1 MPVNWYSTACKFTT
15 QNFNWLVGDI
25 EKFKKKSK
33 DSLSQEFLDSLN
45 FCGFEIEP
53 YEPQILAISGALV
66 SFILLLIVDVFLF
79 SFSVFGSMTIAVI
92 IITTVL
98 IPVTVLFYLSEYPKI
113 QAKFIK
119 IRSLGDIP
127 EILSY
132 IVMSMKLVSNMELAI
147 SFAAENSSRPLASDM
162 RKLIWDMHVRVY
174 SSMDDALIAF
184 ANQWGRNSEYFKRA
198 LHLVKSSTNEPDEAQ
213 RVITLNKSLDIVLEG
228 TRKMME
234 GFAARLKTPTY
245 ILYSIFILIPLALV
259 ALLPALT
266 IVGVH
271 IEPVILILIYDLI
284 LPIITFA
291 YAQYILLQRPA
302 TFPPPRIPDEH
313 PRLAN
318 IRYRKNLVMAV
329 SLIVAVC
336 ISASGFMWLSLGN
349 PGGIIST
356 GAMDGYISVFF
367 PFIWGITAFITIYTL
382 GVYTP
387 YKNIRDEIK
396 EIESQFADALF
407 VLGRRITEGRSP
419 EWAFMQTA
427 QTMKGSLIGETFED
441 VARNLSILRTTL
453 IGAIFDKEYGAFR
466 NIYSERVHTT
476 MHLFTKSVYKSHTAA
491 GIAIVKLAD
500 HLKELQE
507 VEENIKRSL
516 YDVTSTMRS
525 TAILFAPLIGGI
537 TLALSEVIQKILE
550 NIAHEASKLPDDIG
564 MGAIME
570 DVGSGMEQSISPDVF
585 MFSIGFYMIILV
597 VILVRFAGG
606 IEYGEDKAQFMY
618 DLGSLLP
625 VSILV
630 FTLSVVVS
638 RILFAGI
645 V

>member
-15 QNFNWLVGDI
+15 QYFNWVVGDI

-53 YEPQILAISGALV
+53 YEPQILAISGALI

-92 IITTVL
+92 IIITVL

-313 PRLAN
+313 PRLVN
-318 IRYRKNLVMAV
+318 IRYRKNLVMVV

>member
-15 QNFNWLVGDI
+15 QNFNWVVGDI

-92 IITTVL
+92 VITTVL

-313 PRLAN
+313 PRLVN
-318 IRYRKNLVMAV
+318 IRYRKNLVMVV

>member
-15 QNFNWLVGDI
+15 QYFNWLVGDI

-53 YEPQILAISGALV
+53 YETQILAISGALI

-92 IITTVL
+92 IIITVL

-271 IEPVILILIYDLI
+271 IEPVVLILIYDLI

-318 IRYRKNLVMAV
+318 IRYRKNLVMVV

-550 NIAHEASKLPDDIG
+550 NIAHEASKLPGDIG

-597 VILVRFAGG
+597 FILVRFAGG

>member
-25 EKFKKKSK
+25 EKFKKKSE

-53 YEPQILAISGALV
+53 YEPQILAISGALA

-92 IITTVL
+92 IMITVL

-147 SFAAENSSRPLASDM
+147 SFAAENSSRPLASDL

-234 GFAARLKTPTY
+234 GFAVRLKTPTY

-318 IRYRKNLVMAV
+318 IRYRKNLVMVV

-336 ISASGFMWLSLGN
+336 ISASGFVWLSLGN

-367 PFIWGITAFITIYTL
+367 PFIWGITAFITIYAL

-550 NIAHEASKLPDDIG
+550 NIAHEASKLPGDIG

-618 DLGSLLP
+618 DLGSVLP

-630 FTLSVVVS
+630 FSLSVVVS

>member
-15 QNFNWLVGDI
+15 QNFNWVVGDI

-66 SFILLLIVDVFLF
+66 SFILLLIVDAFLF

-147 SFAAENSSRPLASDM
+147 SFAAENSSRPLANDM

-313 PRLAN
+313 PRLVN
-318 IRYRKNLVMAV
+318 IRYRKNLVMVV

>member
-15 QNFNWLVGDI
+15 QNFNWVVGDI

-53 YEPQILAISGALV
+53 YEPQILAISGALA

-92 IITTVL
+92 IVTTVL

-313 PRLAN
+313 PRLVN
-318 IRYRKNLVMAV
+318 IKYRKNLVMVV

>member
-1 MPVNWYSTACKFTT
+1 MPVNWYTKACKFTT
-15 QNFNWLVGDI
+15 QYLSWLVGDI
-25 EKFKKKSK
+25 EKFRKKSE
-33 DSLSQEFLDSLN
+33 DSLSQEFIDSLN

-53 YEPQILAISGALV
+53 YEPQLLAISGALI
-66 SFILLLIVDVFLF
+66 SFILLLIIDVFLF
-79 SFSVFGSMTIAVI
+79 SFTVFGSMTIAVI
-92 IITTVL
+92 IIITVL
-98 IPVTVLFYLSEYPKI
+98 IPVSVLFYCSEYPKI

-147 SFAAENSSRPLASDM
+147 SFAAANSSRPLASDL

-228 TRKMME
+228 TRQMME

-271 IEPVILILIYDLI
+271 IEPIILILIYDLI
-284 LPIITFA
+284 LPIVTFA
-291 YAQYILLQRPA
+291 YAQNILLQRPA
-302 TFPPPRIPDEH
+302 TFPPPSIPDEH

-318 IRYRKNLVMAV
+318 IRYRKNLVMVV

-356 GAMDGYISVFF
+356 SAMDGYISVLF

-396 EIESQFADALF
+396 EIERQFADALF
-407 VLGRRITEGRSP
+407 VLGRRISEGRSP

-427 QTMKGSLIGETFED
+427 STMKGSLIGETFED

-537 TLALSEVIQKILE
+537 TLALSEVIQKILG

-570 DVGSGMEQSISPDVF
+570 DVGSGMEQSIPPDVF

-618 DLGSLLP
+618 DLGSMLP

-638 RILFAGI
+638 RVLFAGI

>member
-15 QNFNWLVGDI
+15 QYFNWVVGDI

-53 YEPQILAISGALV
+53 YEPQILAISGALI

-92 IITTVL
+92 TITTVL
-98 IPVTVLFYLSEYPKI
+98 IPVTVLFYLSEYPKT

-313 PRLAN
+313 PRLVN
-318 IRYRKNLVMAV
+318 IRYRKNLVMVV

>member
-25 EKFKKKSK
+25 EKFKKKSE

-53 YEPQILAISGALV
+53 YEPQILAISGALI

-92 IITTVL
+92 IIITVL

-234 GFAARLKTPTY
+234 GFAVRLKTPTY

-318 IRYRKNLVMAV
+318 IRYRKNLVMVV

-336 ISASGFMWLSLGN
+336 ISTSGFMWLSIGN

-367 PFIWGITAFITIYTL
+367 PFIWGITAFITIYAL

-525 TAILFAPLIGGI
+525 TAVLFAPLIGGI

-618 DLGSLLP
+618 DLGSVLP

-630 FTLSVVVS
+630 FSLSVVVS

>member
-15 QNFNWLVGDI
+15 QYFNWVVGDI

-53 YEPQILAISGALV
+53 YEPQILAISGVLI

-92 IITTVL
+92 TITTVL
-98 IPVTVLFYLSEYPKI
+98 IPITVLFYLSEYPKT

-313 PRLAN
+313 PRLVN
-318 IRYRKNLVMAV
+318 IRYRKNLVMVV

>member
-15 QNFNWLVGDI
+15 QYFNWVVGDI

-53 YEPQILAISGALV
+53 YEPQILAISGALI

-92 IITTVL
+92 TITTVL
-98 IPVTVLFYLSEYPKI
+98 IPVTVLFYLSEYPKT

-313 PRLAN
+313 PRLVN
-318 IRYRKNLVMAV
+318 IRYRKNLVMVV

-367 PFIWGITAFITIYTL
+367 PFIWGITAFITIYAL

>member
-15 QNFNWLVGDI
+15 QYFNWLVGDI

-53 YEPQILAISGALV
+53 YETQILAISGALI

-92 IITTVL
+92 IIITVL

-234 GFAARLKTPTY
+234 GFAVRLKTPTY

-318 IRYRKNLVMAV
+318 IRYRKNLVMVV

-550 NIAHEASKLPDDIG
+550 NIAHEASKLPGDIG

-597 VILVRFAGG
+597 FILVRFAGG

>member
-25 EKFKKKSK
+25 EKFKKKSE

-53 YEPQILAISGALV
+53 YESQILAISGALA

-92 IITTVL
+92 IMITVL

-147 SFAAENSSRPLASDM
+147 SFAAENSSRPLASDL

-234 GFAARLKTPTY
+234 GFAVRLKTPTY

-318 IRYRKNLVMAV
+318 IRYRKNLVMVV

-336 ISASGFMWLSLGN
+336 ISASGFVWLSLGN
-349 PGGIIST
+349 LGGIIST

-367 PFIWGITAFITIYTL
+367 PFIWGITAFITIYAL

-550 NIAHEASKLPDDIG
+550 NIAHEASKLPGDIG

-618 DLGSLLP
+618 DLGSVLP

-630 FTLSVVVS
+630 FSLSVVVS

>member
-25 EKFKKKSK
+25 EKFKKKSE

-53 YEPQILAISGALV
+53 YESQILAISGALA

-92 IITTVL
+92 IIITVL

-147 SFAAENSSRPLASDM
+147 SFAAANSSRPLASDL

-234 GFAARLKTPTY
+234 GFAVRLKTPTY

-318 IRYRKNLVMAV
+318 IRYRKNLVMVV

-336 ISASGFMWLSLGN
+336 ISASGFVWLSLGN

-367 PFIWGITAFITIYTL
+367 PFIWGITAFITIYAL

-618 DLGSLLP
+618 DLGSVLP

-630 FTLSVVVS
+630 FSLSVVVS

>member
-15 QNFNWLVGDI
+15 QYFNWVVGDI

-53 YEPQILAISGALV
+53 YEPQILAISGALI

-92 IITTVL
+92 TITTVL
-98 IPVTVLFYLSEYPKI
+98 IPITVLFYLSEYPKT

-313 PRLAN
+313 PRLVN
-318 IRYRKNLVMAV
+318 IRYRKNLVMVV

>member
-15 QNFNWLVGDI
+15 QYFNWVVGDI

-53 YEPQILAISGALV
+53 YEPQILAISGALI

-92 IITTVL
+92 TITTVL
-98 IPVTVLFYLSEYPKI
+98 IPVTVLFYLSEYPKT

-147 SFAAENSSRPLASDM
+147 SFAAENSSRPLANDM

-313 PRLAN
+313 PRLVN
-318 IRYRKNLVMAV
+318 IRYRKNLVMVV

>member
-1 MPVNWYSTACKFTT
+1 
-15 QNFNWLVGDI
+15 
-25 EKFKKKSK
+25 
-33 DSLSQEFLDSLN
+33 
-45 FCGFEIEP
+45 
-53 YEPQILAISGALV
+53 
-66 SFILLLIVDVFLF
+66 
-79 SFSVFGSMTIAVI
+79 
-92 IITTVL
+92 
-98 IPVTVLFYLSEYPKI
+98 
-113 QAKFIK
+113 
-119 IRSLGDIP
+119 
-127 EILSY
+127 
-132 IVMSMKLVSNMELAI
+132 MELAI
-147 SFAAENSSRPLASDM
+147 SFAAENSSRPLASDL

-234 GFAARLKTPTY
+234 GFAVRLKTPTY

-318 IRYRKNLVMAV
+318 IRYRKNLVMVV

-336 ISASGFMWLSLGN
+336 ISASGFVWLSLGN

-367 PFIWGITAFITIYTL
+367 PFIWGITAFITIYAL

-550 NIAHEASKLPDDIG
+550 NIAHEASKLPGDIG

-618 DLGSLLP
+618 DLGSVLP

-630 FTLSVVVS
+630 FSLSVVVS

>member
-25 EKFKKKSK
+25 EKFKKKSE

-53 YEPQILAISGALV
+53 YESQILAISGALA

-92 IITTVL
+92 IMITVL

-147 SFAAENSSRPLASDM
+147 SFAAENSSRPLASDL

-234 GFAARLKTPTY
+234 GFAVRLKTPTY

-318 IRYRKNLVMAV
+318 IRYRKNLVMVV

-336 ISASGFMWLSLGN
+336 ISASGFVWLSIGN

-367 PFIWGITAFITIYTL
+367 PFIWGITAFITIYAL

-550 NIAHEASKLPDDIG
+550 NIAHEASKLPGDIG

-618 DLGSLLP
+618 DLGSVLP

-630 FTLSVVVS
+630 FSLSVVVS

>member
-15 QNFNWLVGDI
+15 QNFNWVVGDI

-66 SFILLLIVDVFLF
+66 SFILLLIVDAFLF

-234 GFAARLKTPTY
+234 GFAVRLKTPTY

-318 IRYRKNLVMAV
+318 IRYRKNLVMVV

-618 DLGSLLP
+618 DLGSVLP

>member
-25 EKFKKKSK
+25 EKFKKKSE

-53 YEPQILAISGALV
+53 YESQILAISGALA

-92 IITTVL
+92 IMITVL

-147 SFAAENSSRPLASDM
+147 SFAAENSSRPLASDL

-234 GFAARLKTPTY
+234 GFAVRLKTPTY

-318 IRYRKNLVMAV
+318 IRYRKNLVMVV

-336 ISASGFMWLSLGN
+336 ISASGFVWLSLGN

-367 PFIWGITAFITIYTL
+367 PFIWGITAFITIYAL

-550 NIAHEASKLPDDIG
+550 NIAHEASKLPGDIG

-618 DLGSLLP
+618 DLGSVLP

-630 FTLSVVVS
+630 FSLSVVVS

>member
-15 QNFNWLVGDI
+15 QYFNWLVGDI
-25 EKFKKKSK
+25 EKFKKKSE

-53 YEPQILAISGALV
+53 YEPQILAISGALA

-92 IITTVL
+92 IIITVL
-98 IPVTVLFYLSEYPKI
+98 IPVSVLFYLSEYPKI

-147 SFAAENSSRPLASDM
+147 SFAAENSSRPLASDL
-162 RKLIWDMHVRVY
+162 RKLIWDMHLRVY

-234 GFAARLKTPTY
+234 GFAVRLKTPTY

-318 IRYRKNLVMAV
+318 IRYRKNLVMVV

-336 ISASGFMWLSLGN
+336 ISTSGFMWLSIGN

-367 PFIWGITAFITIYTL
+367 PFIWGITAFITIYAL

-525 TAILFAPLIGGI
+525 TAVLFAPLIGGI

-618 DLGSLLP
+618 DLGSVLP

-630 FTLSVVVS
+630 FSLSVVVS

>member
-1 MPVNWYSTACKFTT
+1 
-15 QNFNWLVGDI
+15 
-25 EKFKKKSK
+25 
-33 DSLSQEFLDSLN
+33 
-45 FCGFEIEP
+45 
-53 YEPQILAISGALV
+53 
-66 SFILLLIVDVFLF
+66 
-79 SFSVFGSMTIAVI
+79 
-92 IITTVL
+92 
-98 IPVTVLFYLSEYPKI
+98 
-113 QAKFIK
+113 
-119 IRSLGDIP
+119 
-127 EILSY
+127 
-132 IVMSMKLVSNMELAI
+132 
-147 SFAAENSSRPLASDM
+147 
-162 RKLIWDMHVRVY
+162 
-174 SSMDDALIAF
+174 LIAF

-313 PRLAN
+313 PRLVN
-318 IRYRKNLVMAV
+318 IRYRKNLVMVV

>member
-25 EKFKKKSK
+25 EKFKKKSE

-53 YEPQILAISGALV
+53 YEPQILAISGALA

-92 IITTVL
+92 IMITVL

-147 SFAAENSSRPLASDM
+147 SFAAENSSRPLASDL

-234 GFAARLKTPTY
+234 GFAVRLKTPTY

-318 IRYRKNLVMAV
+318 IRYRKNLVMVV

-336 ISASGFMWLSLGN
+336 ISASGFVWLSLGN

-367 PFIWGITAFITIYTL
+367 PFIWGITAFITIYAL

-618 DLGSLLP
+618 DLGSVLP

-630 FTLSVVVS
+630 FSLSVVVS

>member
-15 QNFNWLVGDI
+15 QNFNWVVGDI

-66 SFILLLIVDVFLF
+66 SFILLLIVDAFLF

-234 GFAARLKTPTY
+234 GFAVRLKTPTY

-318 IRYRKNLVMAV
+318 IRYRKNLVMVV